1 MGILEQKKIVL
12 LNYPLGL
19 SLLKYRKCVG
29 ILEQIMLKRLSLDK
43 GKKKKN
49 CKREFIDGRKKGSW
63 NISNT

>member
-1 MGILEQKKIVL
+1 
-12 LNYPLGL
+12 
-19 SLLKYRKCVG
+19 
-29 ILEQIMLKRLSLDK
+29 MLKQLSLDK